1 VLGVSTKFGHSDGKI
16 ALMLRPEIGIFIAQ
30 PVSIPRPLT
39 TRITSMFDK
48 KTHRSQ
54 ENKTV
59 LNKSPRRP
67 LKKDQALLLVSAS
80 EGDSNM
86 LYAAGLFVPDPFIF
100 FQHKNR
106 EYAVMSDL
114 EIDRAKKQ
122 ANVDHVLSLSQYQ
135 KKLRKAGHPS
145 PTMIDI
151 LDLLLRE
158 RGVRSVI
165 VPANFSALLS
175 DGLRA
180 KGFSVQIK
188 RDPFFAER
196 EIKDAQEV
204 KNISESLR
212 VAVLGLEA
220 GIRALRR
227 TKIGRDGYLYLDGN
241 RLTSEM
247 LKTVVNT
254 TIMAQGWV
262 PSHTIISSGNQCCDP
277 HHEGSGPIRAHTS
290 IIFDIFPRSQKTG
303 YFGDLSRTVVR
314 GRASEKLKE
323 IYATVQAGQQIG
335 YDMIRAGVDGKE
347 VHQKILALFA
357 QKGFPTGRINGRMQ
371 GFFHGTGHGLGLD
384 IHEPPRIAPIESILK
399 KGHVVTVEPGLYYWG
414 VGGVRLEDVVLVTE
428 TGNRNLTD
436 CPQFLE
442 I

>member
-1 VLGVSTKFGHSDGKI
+1 
-16 ALMLRPEIGIFIAQ
+16 
-30 PVSIPRPLT
+30 
-39 TRITSMFDK
+39 MFDK
-48 KTHRSQ
+48 KNHRSP
-54 ENKTV
+54 ENKTA
-59 LNKSPRRP
+59 LTNDRRQS
-67 LKKDQALLLVSAS
+67 LKNDQAILLVSAS

-86 LYAAGLFVPDPFIF
+86 LYAAGFFVPDPFIF
-100 FQHKNR
+100 FQHKQR
-106 EYAVMSDL
+106 KYAVMSDL

-122 ANVDHVLSLSQYQ
+122 ASVDHVLSLSQYQ
-135 KKLRKAGHPS
+135 RKLRKAGRPS

-151 LDLLLRE
+151 LDLLFRE
-158 RGVRSVI
+158 RGIRSVI
-165 VPANFSALLS
+165 VPANFSALLA
-175 DGLRA
+175 DLLRA
-180 KGFSVQIK
+180 KGFSVQIR

-196 EIKDAQEV
+196 EIKNAQEV
-204 KNISESLR
+204 KNITESLR

-220 GIRALRR
+220 GIRALKR
-227 TKIGRDGYLYLDGN
+227 TKIGRDRYLYLNGS
-241 RLTSEM
+241 RLTSET
-247 LKTVVNT
+247 LKTIVNT

-277 HHEGSGPIRAHTS
+277 HHEGRGPIKAHTS

-323 IYATVQAGQQIG
+323 IYATVQAGQQIA
-335 YDMIRAGVDGKE
+335 YDRVRHGADGKE
-347 VHQKILALFA
+347 IHQQILALFE

-384 IHEPPRIAPIESILK
+384 IHEPPRIAPVEAILR
-399 KGHVVTVEPGLYYWG
+399 KGHVVTVEPGLYYLG

-428 TGNRNLTD
+428 KGNRNLTD